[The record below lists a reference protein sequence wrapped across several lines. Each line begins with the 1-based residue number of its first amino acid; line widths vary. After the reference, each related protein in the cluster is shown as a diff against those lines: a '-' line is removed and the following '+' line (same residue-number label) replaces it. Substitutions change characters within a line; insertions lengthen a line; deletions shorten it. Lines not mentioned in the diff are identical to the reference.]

1 MILIFVTVP
10 DDYSSLNDVKL
21 KNEMSN
27 EKKTTKAQK
36 VIVICLRVR

>member
-1 MILIFVTVP
+1 MILIFVTVVEE
-10 DDYSSLNDVKL
+10 YSSLNDVKL

-27 EKKTTKAQK
+27 EKKPTKTQK